1 MIKLVAM
8 EVITILCFLYC
19 NHIIQ
24 THSFYF
30 NIVECVGPLTPK
42 VVQST
47 AYYNGNH
54 PASSVL
60 ILGEEDGGLDNGKAN
75 YWLAEE
81 GKTTG
86 QGFTVRVDYCARMIA
101 GVQIKNTNR
110 NGWSTYEFKVS
121 ASLNK
126 QGPWETMVESFLR
139 DTTNEAAPLLN
150 FTFNQQ
156 VKLKYLKFE
165 LISYHDGA
173 GGGLQYF
180 AAIPATSE
188 YDHKEDI

>member
-1 MIKLVAM
+1 M
-8 EVITILCFLYC
+8 LCFLYC

-24 THSFYF
+24 IHSFYF
-30 NIVECVGPLTPK
+30 NILECVGPLTPK
-42 VVQST
+42 VFQST
-47 AYYNGNH
+47 ERPNGNY

-60 ILGEEDGGLDNGKAN
+60 ILGEQDALLTLKPNVRYN
-75 YWLAEE
+75 YWAAEA

-86 QGFTVRVDYCARMIA
+86 QGFTVRVDYCPRMIA
-101 GVQIKNTNR
+101 GVQIKNAR
-110 NGWSTYEFKVS
+110 NQYKFATYEFKVS

-126 QGPWETMVESFLR
+126 TGPWETMVDSFLR
-139 DTTNEAAPLLN
+139 EAAPLRN

-165 LISYHDGA
+165 LISYHGTR

-180 AAIPATSE
+180 AAIPATS
-188 YDHKEDI
+188 KASIITNINLK